1 MSSTDD
7 WRITSKIAQAERE
20 GRTWWS
26 FEYFPPRTPQGLQN
40 LYDRVERMSELGP
53 AFVDVTMHAGGRTL
67 DLTNDLVKIV
77 QTYIGLETCMHLTCT
92 NMPREKIDKALKLA
106 KDAGCRNILALRGD
120 PPAGQH
126 EWTPDAAGFTYAKEL
141 VEYIKEHY
149 GDYFSIAVAG
159 FPEGHPEAKDGRPLE
174 MQRLKDKI
182 EAGADFIFT
191 QMFYDYDI
199 FADWVRDVRKAGIT
213 CPIVPGVMPIQ
224 TYGGY
229 QRATERFGT
238 LIPQYFS
245 DALEPIKDDDAKVRE
260 VGLKLVGDM
269 CKKIVDPSNGLGI
282 SGLHIYTMNLEKG
295 SRMLLEYLELAPT
308 PQQVKTLPWTPS
320 LTPKRRDEGIR
331 PIFWANR
338 ARSYVSRTETWDEFP
353 NGRWGDA
360 RSPAYGDVDAYGVK
374 LRSNAEEAR
383 KLWGEP
389 ESLNEVKN
397 LFMQFCRGQVKALP
411 WSESGV
417 AKETTVINNQ
427 LALLNSLGYLTINSQ
442 PAVDGVSSEDDV
454 HGWGPKGGYVYQKAY
469 LEFFISPSQLTKLI
483 AQIEADPQ
491 ITYHAVN
498 ARGDMR
504 TNTTSEAPNAVTW
517 GCFPHKEIVQPTIV
531 ESISFLAW
539 KDEAYEIGRNW
550 ARVYEDKSKSRRM
563 LERIFGEEDND
574 EDGAQSDDESGWF
587 LVNVVHNDYKKP
599 DAIFKPFLAA
609 VEPETVASATAA
621 LAKTS
626 VGDAASNVAQAGQ
639 AVVNGVKDALNGVV
653 SAVAGN
659 KAQVNGSA

>member
-1 MSSTDD
+1 MTTED

-26 FEYFPPRTPQGLQN
+26 FEYFPPRTPQGLAN
-40 LYDRVERMSELGP
+40 LYDRCQRMSELGP
-53 AFVDVTMHAGGRTL
+53 AFVDITMHAGGRTL

-92 NMPREKIDKALKLA
+92 NMPREKIDKALQLA

-126 EWTPDAAGFTYAKEL
+126 EWTPDAAGFTYAREL
-141 VEYIKEHY
+141 VSYIKEHY

-159 FPEGHPEAKDGRPLE
+159 FPEGHPEAKDGRKIELE
-174 MQRLKDKI
+174 RLKEKI
-182 EAGADFIFT
+182 DAGADFIFT
-191 QMFYDYDI
+191 QMFYNYDI
-199 FADWVRDVRKAGIT
+199 FHDWVKEVREAGIT

-224 TYGGY
+224 TYGGFE
-229 QRATERFGT
+229 RATERFGT
-238 LIPQYFS
+238 LVPQYFH
-245 DALEPIKDDDAKVRE
+245 DALDPIKDDDEKVRQ
-260 VGLKLVGDM
+260 VGTQLVGEL
-269 CKKIVDPSNGLGI
+269 CKKIIDPNNGLGI
-282 SGLHIYTMNLEKG
+282 SGLHIYTMNLERG
-295 SRMLLEYLELAPT
+295 SRMLLEYLNLAPT
-308 PQQVKTLPWTPS
+308 PQQVKSLPWTPS

-374 LRSNAEEAR
+374 LRYSNEEAL
-383 KLWGEP
+383 KMWGQP
-389 ESLNEVKN
+389 TTLNEVKD
-397 LFMQFCRGQVKALP
+397 LFRRFCAGEVKALP

-417 AKETTVINNQ
+417 AKETTKIDSQ
-427 LALLNSLGYLTINSQ
+427 LATLNSLGYLTINSQ
-442 PAVDGVSSEDDV
+442 PAVDGVRSEDEI

-469 LEFFISPSQLTKLI
+469 LEFFISPEQLDRLI

-550 ARVYEDKSKSRRM
+550 ARVYD
-563 LERIFGEEDND
+563 
-574 EDGAQSDDESGWF
+574 AQSETRKLLEGVFGSESGDEGSWF
-587 LVNVVHNDYKKP
+587 LVNVVHNDFKAP

-609 VEPETVASATAA
+609 AGVEATIANAPAVQRVQQAATATA
-621 LAKTS
+621 GVFAN
-626 VGDAASNVAQAGQ
+626 GIEAATN
-639 AVVNGVKDALNGVV
+639 AVV
-653 SAVAGN
+653 AG
-659 KAQVNGSA
+659 VNGLVDGKAPTVNGTPAAAGR